1 MINARRV
8 EPGGCTKYL
17 CDDLLKCDILECDPH
32 GDPHGISNKQLDED
46 YPGAFPSKDLCIGF
60 GSSSKELNCPGR
72 DQVEADQIKS
82 ELLVLGSKPTK
93 QKARRQ
99 SYPIPV
105 DTESKSLGM
114 DYELTN
120 WDILCGRG
128 RGESSLPGRVPV
140 TINCAN
146 P

>member
-1 MINARRV
+1 MINARRA

-17 CDDLLKCDILECDPH
+17 CDDLLKCDILECDPR
-32 GDPHGISNKQLDED
+32 GDPHGISNKELDEYD
-46 YPGAFPSKDLCIGF
+46 QGEFPSKDVCFAF
-60 GSSSKELNCPGR
+60 GNSSKALNCPAR

-82 ELLVLGSKPTK
+82 ELVALGSKPTK
-93 QKARRQ
+93 KKVRRQ
-99 SYPIPV
+99 SYPIAV

-128 RGESSLPGRVPV
+128 RGESSQALCR
-140 TINCAN
+140 
-146 P
+146 